1 MSTARPVLAVS
12 HRDVTGKKVAR
23 MRREGRLPAVLFGP
37 GEGSTSVSV
46 DTHEFEL
53 LRRHAG
59 ATTLIDV
66 TVDGK
71 KAKPALIHGVQ
82 VDPVRRHP
90 LHVDLFLVRMT
101 EELTVD
107 VRVVVIGESEAV
119 GKLGGTLSHI
129 DHLRVKALP
138 DHLPELVELP
148 IDALVDFDALVH
160 VRDMT
165 IPDDVTLLT
174 DLDEVAARVLPPR
187 IEEVVE
193 VAPAEEAEE
202 EGGEAA
208 APSPGG
214 EAPAEDAAPAD

>member
-53 LRRHAG
+53 LRRYAG

-71 KAKPALIHGVQ
+71 KAQPALIHGVQ
-82 VDPVRRHP
+82 IDPVRRRP

-107 VRVVVIGESEAV
+107 VRVVIIGESEAV
-119 GKLGGTLSHI
+119 AKLGGTLSHI

-138 DHLPELVELP
+138 DHLPELIELP

-160 VRDMT
+160 VSDLA

-187 IEEVVE
+187 IEEVAE
-193 VAPAEEAEE
+193 VVPTEGAEE
-202 EGGEAA
+202 EGGEGE
-208 APSPGG
+208 APSPAG
-214 EAPAEDAAPAD
+214 EAGAEEPAPAD